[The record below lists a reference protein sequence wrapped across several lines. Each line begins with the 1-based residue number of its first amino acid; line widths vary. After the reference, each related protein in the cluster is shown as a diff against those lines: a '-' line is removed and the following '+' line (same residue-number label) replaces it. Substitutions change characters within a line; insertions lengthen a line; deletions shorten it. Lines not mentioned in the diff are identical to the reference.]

1 MHSAKSLFLDLTIK
15 RVYNGLWMLCYL
27 QELNYFFTI
36 LAVNR
41 SFYSKTILMKCKF
54 LVSFCLLLAIQ
65 IEGYSQLLNLSNA
78 KVWVGDSKSVSLAK
92 PLQVLKEEVEKR
104 TGIHFQTVDKIPKEQ
119 GTMIYLIVEDR
130 IQKLPNEL
138 RDALNTLTV
147 PGNEGFRLLVS
158 EANSAVIISGK
169 DARSI
174 LYGIG
179 RLLRK
184 SDMRPEY
191 IALPT
196 SATIS
201 STPVYSIRGHQ
212 LGFRPK
218 TNSYD
223 AFSVE
228 QYDQYIR
235 ELALFG
241 ANSIEIMPPRTDD
254 DDTSVHMKLRPEK
267 MIIEQSRICKA
278 YNLDVWMWYPNMG
291 KDYTDRQELR
301 KELQERLEVF
311 ASLPKLDHVFVPG
324 GDPGDLESG
333 VLFDWLGKV
342 AIALHQFHPNA
353 KIWVSPQVFR
363 PTQKWFDEF
372 FKQINSGYPWLGG
385 VVFGPWVKIPL
396 AELRKL
402 VNSGIPIRRYPDI
415 THSLSCQYPIPNW
428 DLAYAQTLGRE
439 CINPRPEDEKH
450 IHNVL
455 SKFASGSI
463 SYSEGTN
470 DDVNKFV
477 WSDQDWDPSTPVIE
491 TLKDYTRLF
500 MGSDFCEAATQ
511 GILNL
516 EKNLRG
522 ALLSNNTVERT
533 LMQWQDLEQKA
544 TPALMK
550 NFRFQMCLLRAYY
563 DAYVRRK
570 LIYETAIESEA
581 KTILGAATAETSA
594 LAVLKAKM
602 KLQEGIDEP
611 TAPALKEK
619 CNILADSLYS
629 SIGAQLTI
637 KRHGAMPGRGNF
649 IDNMDIPL
657 NDAPWL
663 MDQLNVLNQVTDDTE
678 RVKQIREILHRT
690 DPGPGGF
697 YDHLGNPESNY
708 RIISAKSWAEDPGSL
723 ESPRKSFGVGLIG
736 EEWVHEVQSK
746 GFSGETTP
754 EPWMSQITALYET
767 PLKVEYDNLDTS
779 ATYKMR
785 ITYTGR
791 FRSKIKLIANNNIV
805 IHDFIQTGTKPTYEF
820 DIPREATSAGKV
832 VFSWT
837 CGEGER
843 GTQVTE
849 LWLMRK

>member
-1 MHSAKSLFLDLTIK
+1 MKFRMLTSLF
-15 RVYNGLWMLCYL
+15 
-27 QELNYFFTI
+27 F
-36 LAVNR
+36 
-41 SFYSKTILMKCKF
+41 
-54 LVSFCLLLAIQ
+54 LLLTR
-65 IEGYSQLLNLSNA
+65 YSGFSQSLDLSNA
-78 KVWVGDSKSVSLAK
+78 IVWVEDTKAVSLNK

-104 TGIHFQTVDKIPKEQ
+104 TRIQFTVANKIPKEH
-119 GTMIYLIVEDR
+119 GAVIYLVAEER
-130 IQKLPNEL
+130 ISKLPK
-138 RDALNTLTV
+138 ALEEALTTLPA
-147 PGNEGFRLLVS
+147 PGNEGYRLLVS
-158 EANSAVIISGK
+158 ASSSAVIISGK
-169 DARSI
+169 DARSV

-184 SDMRPEY
+184 ADMQQGR
-191 IALPT
+191 ITLPVA
-196 SATIS
+196 ATIS
-201 STPVYSIRGHQ
+201 STPAYPIRGHQ

-241 ANSIEIMPPRTDD
+241 ANSIEILPPRTDD
-254 DDTSVHMKLRPEK
+254 EDTSVHMKLRPEK

-291 KDYTDRQELR
+291 KDYTNRQELR
-301 KELQERLEVF
+301 KELQERMEVF
-311 ASLPKLDHVFVPG
+311 ASLPKLDNVFVPG
-324 GDPGDLESG
+324 GDPGDLEPG
-333 VLFDWLGKV
+333 VLFDWLGKI
-342 AIALHQFHPNA
+342 AITLRQFHPNA

-372 FKQINSGYPWLGG
+372 FRQVNSGYPWLGG
-385 VVFGPWVKIPL
+385 VVFGPWVKIPI
-396 AELRKL
+396 AELRQL
-402 VNSGIPIRRYPDI
+402 VKADIPIRRYPDI
-415 THSLSCQYPIPNW
+415 THSLSCQYPIPDW

-439 CINPRPEDEKH
+439 CINPRPQDEKH
-450 IHNVL
+450 IHNVFA
-455 SKFASGSI
+455 KYASGSI

-470 DDVNKFV
+470 DDVNKFI
-477 WSDQDWDPSTPVIE
+477 WSDQDWDPSTPIIE
-491 TLKDYTRLF
+491 TIRDYTRLF
-500 MGSDFCEAATQ
+500 MGSGICEAATQ
-511 GILNL
+511 GIFNL

-522 ALLSNNTVERT
+522 PLLSNNTVEQT

-570 LIYETAIESEA
+570 LIHETALESEA
-581 KTILGAATAETSA
+581 RTVLSAATPATSSI
-594 LAVLKAKM
+594 AVLKARM
-602 KLQEGIDEP
+602 ILQQGQDEP
-611 TAPALKEK
+611 VAPALKEK
-619 CNILADSLYS
+619 CYVLADSLYS

-637 KRHGAMPGRGNF
+637 EKHGAMPGRGNF

-663 MDQLNVLNQVTDDTE
+663 MDQLNVLDRIADDEE
-678 RVKQIREILHRT
+678 RAKQLYAMLHRT

-697 YDHLGNPESNY
+697 YDHFGNPESNY
-708 RIISAKSWAEDPGSL
+708 RIIYGKTWAEDPGSL
-723 ESPRKSFGVGLIG
+723 SSPRKSFGVGVIG

-754 EPWMSQITALYET
+754 GPWMSQINTLYDT
-767 PLKVEYDNLDTS
+767 PLKIEYNNLDT
-779 ATYKMR
+779 AVQYKMR

-791 FRSKIKLIANNNIV
+791 FRSRIKLVANDNII
-805 IHDFIQTGTKPTYEF
+805 IHDFMQTGTKPTYEF
-820 DIPREATSAGKV
+820 DIPREATASGKV

-843 GTQVTE
+843 GSQVTE
-849 LWLMRK
+849 IWLMRK